1 MGNLQE
7 TPASHLTTLT
17 TRVLLTACDW
27 QKFLWDPLTFDQTLP
42 RGTFRVSNMK
52 SEQKLSQTRS
62 QQNLAFEFL
71 TTVVTSSYCNNPK
84 TSLPLTN
91 LMTPPSYL
99 NMVTQKPIRRPS
111 GGRLRSAADA
121 DVTIS
126 TVYRQHVIFRACYCA
141 KKITCFEPISEEKT
155 LSWLGNIWRFPE
167 ALKLWDKEGYF

>member
-1 MGNLQE
+1 
-7 TPASHLTTLT
+7 
-17 TRVLLTACDW
+17 
-27 QKFLWDPLTFDQTLP
+27 
-42 RGTFRVSNMK
+42 MK

-141 KKITCFEPISEEKT
+141 KKNHLFWANQWREDSFLTRKHLEVSRSLKIVRQGRLFLTKLSMLRYAQTGPQRSEM
-155 LSWLGNIWRFPE
+155 LNRQC
-167 ALKLWDKEGYF
+167 DH